1 MIEPVHDECCDFQV
15 LRCDCGKMESTS
27 KLPALLFLHGM
38 GSRGSDISKLRGN
51 PFFENAEPYLGKFKV
66 VAPQCADDT
75 WFDCFERLKKLVQTL
90 QTDVSI
96 DRDRI
101 YLMGTS
107 MGGYAAWQLGM
118 SMPDVFAAIVPICG
132 GGLYANAARLTYT
145 SVWAFHGALDQT
157 VDVQESLCMVRAIQ
171 QNGGKPRLTIYPD
184 AAHDCWN
191 RVYADSGVWEWLSM
205 QRKKSN
211 VIESGLYDAEQ
222 YG

>member
-1 MIEPVHDECCDFQV
+1 MVCNEYCGFQV
-15 LRCDCGKMESTS
+15 LQCDCENADSAFKA
-27 KLPALLFLHGM
+27 PVLLFLHGM

-51 PFFENAEPYLGKFKV
+51 PFFENAGPYLREFKFI
-66 VAPQCADDT
+66 APQCVEDT
-75 WFDCFERLKKLVQTL
+75 WFDCFERLKNLVQTL
-90 QTDVSI
+90 QMDASI
-96 DRDRI
+96 DQNRI

-132 GGLYANAARLTYT
+132 GGLYANTVRLAHIPI
-145 SVWAFHGALDQT
+145 WAFHGALDQT

-171 QNGGKPRLTIYPD
+171 QNGGEPRLTIYPD

-191 RVYADSGVWEWLSM
+191 RVYADSKVWEWLSM
-205 QRKKSN
+205 QRKKSC
-211 VIESGLYDAEQ
+211 VIGRSLYDAEQ